1 MSMGFRADPTGNSGV
16 ITVAGADQV
25 VITNAS
31 NVVATTFTGALAGNA
46 ATATKFGTTTGTA
59 PIYGIRAWVT
69 FNGLNNTS
77 DVADATNT
85 NRFIYGNGLASGNVT
100 SVLRNAAGDY
110 TINFSTAMQDTNY
123 CCVASCSHSG
133 VYGGIAVDV
142 MSNISGSNGV
152 TSPTTSAVRLVVQ
165 QPNVGNLDVPYVN
178 VIVIR

>member
-1 MSMGFRADPTGNSGV
+1 MSMGFRADPTNTSGV
-16 ITVAGADQV
+16 ITVAGVDQV
-25 VITNAS
+25 VVTNAS

-46 ATATKFGTTTGTA
+46 DTATNLATTTGTA
-59 PIYGIRAWVT
+59 PVYGVRAWVSFDGT
-69 FNGLNNTS
+69 KDTSGAASTANTK
-77 DVADATNT
+77 
-85 NRFIYGNGLASGNVT
+85 RFIYGGGLASGNVT
-100 SVLRNAAGDY
+100 NVLRNAAGDY

-152 TSPTTSAVRLVVQ
+152 TPPTTSAVRLVVQ